1 MESKNK
7 LMNILGFAKKAGKI
21 SSGEG
26 ITLENIKKDKALVVV
41 LANDA
46 SENTSKRIKDK
57 ASYRNIEVIQ
67 LLNRKELGRAI
78 GVDERVVI
86 SITDKG
92 FAQSIKTI
100 VGGNLHGE
108 NTNS

>member
-7 LMNILGFAKKAGKI
+7 LMNMLGFAKKAGKI